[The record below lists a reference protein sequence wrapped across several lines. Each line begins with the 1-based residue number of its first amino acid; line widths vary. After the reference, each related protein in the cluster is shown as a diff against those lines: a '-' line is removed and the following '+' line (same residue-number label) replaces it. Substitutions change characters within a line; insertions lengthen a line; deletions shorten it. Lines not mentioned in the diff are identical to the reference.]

1 MGQVGHGDMVRWTKV
16 ETNGPGGHATVE
28 LQPENVGLLVWR
40 ETLFQDNRPKDF
52 AETWS
57 EVRVG

>member
-1 MGQVGHGDMVRWTKV
+1 MVRWTKV

-40 ETLFQDNRPKDF
+40 ETLFQDNRSKDF
-52 AETWS
+52 DETWS
-57 EVRVG
+57 EVRGG

>member
-1 MGQVGHGDMVRWTKV
+1 MVKWTKV

-28 LQPENVGLLVWR
+28 LQPENVCLSVWR
-40 ETLFQDNRPKDF
+40 ETLFQDNRSIDF

-57 EVRVG
+57 EVRGG